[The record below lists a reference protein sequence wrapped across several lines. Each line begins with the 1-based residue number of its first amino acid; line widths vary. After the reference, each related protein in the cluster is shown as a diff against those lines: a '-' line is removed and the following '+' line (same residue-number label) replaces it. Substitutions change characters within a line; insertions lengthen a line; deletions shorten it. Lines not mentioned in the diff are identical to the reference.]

1 MRLPS
6 DAALIVIEG
15 SAGAD
20 PAAEAV
26 IAALVA
32 AWREERLPVF
42 AIRAGAAFAE
52 TEREL
57 EGIGATTLV
66 VCGASVEATVR
77 TAAGLGYRAFVV
89 EDACWSAGGMRAL
102 AGMEAKVVDG
112 ATARA
117 AARRAR
123 ARERWKAARLGGV

>member
-42 AIRAGAAFAE
+42 AIRAGAAGDITGDTKWVA
-52 TEREL
+52 
-57 EGIGATTLV
+57 
-66 VCGASVEATVR
+66 
-77 TAAGLGYRAFVV
+77 
-89 EDACWSAGGMRAL
+89 W
-102 AGMEAKVVDG
+102 
-112 ATARA
+112 
-117 AARRAR
+117 
-123 ARERWKAARLGGV
+123 